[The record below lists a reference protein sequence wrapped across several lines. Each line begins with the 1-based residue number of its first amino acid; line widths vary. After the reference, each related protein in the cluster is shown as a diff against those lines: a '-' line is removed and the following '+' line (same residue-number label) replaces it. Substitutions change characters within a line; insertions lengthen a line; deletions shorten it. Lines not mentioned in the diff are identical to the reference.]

1 MMGLTQLVKS
11 IHASEYGCDVESSI
25 VNVYLFTNEY
35 VFSQTKQAL
44 FPSYWVTEN
53 VKAVYFPNTGHYIL

>member
-25 VNVYLFTNEY
+25 VHVYLFTNEY

-44 FPSYWVTEN
+44 FSFLLSN
-53 VKAVYFPNTGHYIL
+53 